1 MRSPECGLA
10 RETCCAKSCAVIL
23 KTAFT
28 ILATASVALA
38 ALKKTT
44 AKPATKTATKPAA
57 KATPKPAAKTYDND
71 GDDHSMFQAPSG
83 AQATLDTGD
92 LAEFSTLSATR
103 QKFVSAV
110 LHLTK
115 CRLTYQFGSS
125 EPANRGMDCS
135 GTIHFLLRY
144 MGLKN
149 PPRDASS
156 IYLWA
161 QSYGTLKEVRT
172 SDLHDSR
179 LKDLRPGDL
188 LFWEG
193 TYDVGRNPPISHVM
207 VYLGREKG
215 NGAQVMAGASDGR
228 KYRGVKRNGVS
239 VFDFTLPKPGSRAVF
254 VGFARVPGL

>member
-1 MRSPECGLA
+1 MRFLECSLA
-10 RETCCAKSCAVIL
+10 RKPCCAKSCAVIL
-23 KTAFT
+23 KTAFL
-28 ILATASVALA
+28 ILAAASVALA
-38 ALKKTT
+38 APKKAT
-44 AKPATKTATKPAA
+44 AKPATKVA
-57 KATPKPAAKTYDND
+57 PKPAAKPVAKTYDNE

-92 LAEFSTLSATR
+92 LAEFSSLSAIR

-115 CRLTYQFGSS
+115 CRLTYQFGSCD
-125 EPANRGMDCS
+125 PANRGMDCS

-193 TYDVGRNPPISHVM
+193 TYDVGRTPPISHVM

-215 NGAQVMAGASDGR
+215 NGEQVMAGASDGR

-254 VGFARVPGL
+254 VGYARVPGL